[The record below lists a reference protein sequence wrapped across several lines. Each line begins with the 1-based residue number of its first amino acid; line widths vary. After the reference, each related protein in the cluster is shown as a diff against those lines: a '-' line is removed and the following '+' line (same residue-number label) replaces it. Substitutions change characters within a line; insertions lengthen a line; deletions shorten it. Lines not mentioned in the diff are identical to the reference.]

1 VQQRLILAGVTVD
14 RAELG
19 TFGPTT
25 SAAVEAFQEARGLL
39 RTGQCDGSTWH
50 ALVEA
55 GYRLGDRLLYLRTPM
70 LRGDDVEAL
79 QRRLGA
85 LGFDAGRVDGILGP
99 DTEQALRQFQ
109 RNAGLTTDGVCGAE
123 VRAALA
129 RLGARTSSDTVAGVR
144 ERERLRSAPPG
155 LQDRRVVIGHQG
167 GLEVLATT
175 IGRLLHEE
183 GAIVAVLHHPEA
195 SAQARDANAFG
206 AEVYVGLELDPEPSC
221 QIAFYATEGFRS
233 AGGAT
238 LATVLADALPHGT
251 GLPEGTVSGL
261 RLPVLRETRMP
272 AVVCFLGPAPLVV
285 ERTAPMAGSIVDA
298 IRSWVMAPIEG

>member
-1 VQQRLILAGVTVD
+1 MVLAGITVD
-14 RAELG
+14 RAEFG

-25 SAAVEAFQEARGLL
+25 TAAVEAFQDARGLL
-39 RTGQCDGSTWH
+39 RTGRCDGSTWH

-79 QRRLGA
+79 QRGLGA

-99 DTEQALRQFQ
+99 ETEHALRQFQ
-109 RNAGLTTDGVCGAE
+109 RNAGLATDGVCGTE

-129 RLGARTSSDTVAGVR
+129 RLGARTASDTVAGVR

-155 LQDRRVVIGHQG
+155 LQDRRVVIGHHG
-167 GLEVLATT
+167 GLEVLTT
-175 IGRLLHEE
+175 TVGRLLQEE
-183 GAIVAVLHHPEA
+183 GATIAVLHHPDA
-195 SAQARDANAFG
+195 SAQAREANAFR
-206 AEVYVGLELDPEPSC
+206 AELYVGLEMDPDPSC
-221 QIAFYATEGFRS
+221 RIAFYATEGFRS

-238 LATVLADALPHGT
+238 LASVLATALPSNT
-251 GLPEGTVSGL
+251 GLPEGTVAGL

-285 ERTAPMAGSIVDA
+285 ERSAPMATSIVDA